1 MSINDL
7 ACTTLVY
14 NERLGRDVPVRAAVY
29 CTAAG
34 CATCAFNPGEKYRRL
49 ATGKWVRNGKVW
61 TLHFK
66 PKH

>member
-1 MSINDL
+1 MNINDL
-7 ACTTLVY
+7 ACTQLVY
-14 NERLGRDVPVRAAVY
+14 NERLQKEVPARAAVY
-29 CTAAG
+29 CTASG
-34 CATCAFNPGEKYRRL
+34 CAACAFNPREKARRL

>member
-1 MSINDL
+1 MNISDL
-7 ACTTLVY
+7 ACSFKEY
-14 NERLGRDVPVRAAVY
+14 NERLQKDVLTRPAVY

-34 CATCAFNPGEKYRRL
+34 CATCAFNPREKARRL